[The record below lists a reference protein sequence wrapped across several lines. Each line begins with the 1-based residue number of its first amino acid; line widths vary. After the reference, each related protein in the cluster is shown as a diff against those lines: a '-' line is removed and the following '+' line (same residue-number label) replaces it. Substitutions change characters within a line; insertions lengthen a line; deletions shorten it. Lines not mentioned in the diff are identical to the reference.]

1 MIYKSINSSH
11 SNYNNDIK
19 EKPLKIYYEDKYQVL
34 VTDRETDSENKG
46 LKEIQFSKKMTLE
59 ELLKKYEMS
68 IKKEEFDR
76 IPEGQVK
83 ELLKEYITI
92 EDSKNIKD
100 FRFENIESS
109 ENSESEE

>member
-1 MIYKSINSSH
+1 MIYKFINNSN
-11 SNYNNDIK
+11 SNYSNDIK
-19 EKPLKIYYEDKYQVL
+19 EKPLRIYYEDRYQVL
-34 VTDRETDSENKG
+34 VTDSETDNENKG

-92 EDSKNIKD
+92 EDSKSIKD
-100 FRFENIESS
+100 FRSENIESS
-109 ENSESEE
+109 KNSESEE

>member
-92 EDSKNIKD
+92 EYS
-100 FRFENIESS
+100 ES
-109 ENSESEE
+109 SESEE